1 MCVFILSVL
10 SKVNEEAARPMTL
23 VSGPHTVA
31 VVYLLTVLVSSG
43 GIPVCCCIPQQG
55 LVRHGPE
62 AGTGWVSSMAVTS
75 DKMIR
80 SFSLNYPVGGGGDPF
95 LTPATT
101 AV

>member
-10 SKVNEEAARPMTL
+10 SKVSEEAARPMTL

-31 VVYLLTVLVSSG
+31 VVSLLTVVVSSG
-43 GIPVCCCIPQQG
+43 GIPVRCCIPQQG

-62 AGTGWVSSMAVTS
+62 AGTGWVNSMAVTS

-80 SFSLNYPVGGGGDPF
+80 VSASTTQWGGR
-95 LTPATT
+95 
-101 AV
+101 